1 MDRVFKSHR
10 YKSDRSAERVGF
22 KFSSLQAFQVPP
34 GCDRLQLSIISV
46 ETGKAITKPIKTA
59 VRSGTCQWTES
70 LSESILIPQND
81 ASKELEECLIRI
93 VLSSGSHRSGALGE
107 VTLNLTEYISTRD
120 SGLLPL
126 PLEKCAHQTILQVRI
141 ECLNTKTRFRD
152 ERHSRETSHLV
163 GSHTNNDDTD
173 SKSDI
178 SDSMFN
184 QSVASSSSNHFG
196 VSYPEEPVH
205 RDTSLSASGSHR
217 SSDSGE
223 SSIGRLNFSPRNVSN
238 GGPYVGR
245 QDSAGSHNNGTHNVG
260 PADDSSRS
268 NPSSFNSRTSGSST
282 PNRWQESAVRT
293 SSHGLASISLRP
305 PNSPKDFIEAAEETI
320 EELQDEA
327 KMWERHAQKLKI
339 DLQKLK
345 KECLDKSKHQAELDV
360 ELSAAYS
367 ECDSLKKEVEQLK
380 SSLKE
385 KMTKQSVSETS
396 KIEDL
401 LQVQKELEDEVKF
414 QKESN
419 ANLSLQLRKTQE
431 ANTEFVSI
439 IEELEETI
447 EKQRLDI
454 SNNLQESPVSETE
467 RDMRSPMLSDIEAE
481 WASKR
486 SAKDEEITKLDETV
500 AGFIAQQP
508 SKTVSDQGHHDLIE
522 EIEDLRAKVQELERD
537 CAELTEENLELMYK
551 MKVSGKNTKG
561 GDYHDSGSEIS
572 LLRSQICQLEEELR
586 RKEMLKEGL
595 TETLTFQIKN
605 LEKKCADL
613 ELELLYFKD
622 QACDLHTK
630 LSKCQADV
638 EDKTI
643 ELIELQQKFESS
655 EVADVKGIT
664 AVYERKDLSDED
676 QEQASKI
683 KVDYESDLEELKA
696 VFSLK
701 EKEVDVLNRT
711 KEELEDMIIDIQRE
725 KSQLEEDLA
734 SAVRESNITSKRLE
748 DVQHE
753 LMLLTSSVDSQVSSN
768 KILERNLMELEN
780 CKHELETHISDI
792 EEENVQLSERISGL
806 EAQLRYLTNEKESN
820 RLELEDSNSLVT
832 DLKNEVAQQQA
843 EMELQRGELKQKLQE
858 AHKRFSEAQ
867 EEIEYLKRSHPKL
880 QSTIESLIEENSSL
894 QKSNGD
900 LRRQK
905 LELHERSAYLEV
917 KLSESQ
923 KMNSKYMMEIESL
936 ELKISSLQKGI
947 ASKERSLISQIESMF
962 QEHKEQEEKINQTR
976 IMLRQ
981 IDLEKT
987 VEVENL
993 KREMA
998 TISLQVS
1005 ATHDERERMAS
1016 DALREVS
1023 SLRSDKSRLENS
1035 LQDAHAKVKLHET
1048 ELQTL
1053 RQETGKKVKGLVDL
1067 LNASK
1072 QSEEMLISDKEHMQR
1087 QTEVAKSSEEKCK
1100 KTVSE
1105 LELKLKAADY
1115 EKQQIIEETS
1125 SMKVQ
1130 LQRMAHLQD
1139 EIVALKSSLEVAKFE
1154 SGKLE
1159 ESLQMVS
1166 GECECLKTERVLL
1179 TERISNM
1186 QKGLHD
1192 GDDDRRS
1199 RIALEEKLLRLEGDL
1214 TTKEA
1219 SCAHEAE
1226 LKNEVNQI
1234 KRANSEYQRKIQCL
1248 EEENDKL
1255 TRKAQVLEKELIL
1268 QKEDIQDNKF
1278 KKKNALEIPRTQH
1291 NEVEIQTQEVLNSGK
1306 DVSVNKIKILG
1317 DSRLQDMEAEIQELH
1332 AKIRI
1337 LEAEL
1342 ADALVKN
1349 SMYRTQLEGYLAGK
1363 QSSESEGFKKSV
1375 PEHDTMFHQ
1384 ASKVA
1389 SLEAELKDMKHQASK
1404 VASLEAELKDMKE
1417 RYLHISLQYAE
1428 VEAERGELVM
1438 KLKAMSKA
1446 KKWFS

>member
-1 MDRVFKSHR
+1 MERMFKSHR
-10 YKSDRSAERVGF
+10 HKADRSGERFEF
-22 KFSSLQAFQVPP
+22 KFSSLQAFQAPP
-34 GCDRLQLSIISV
+34 GCDRLQLSIISN

-70 LSESILIPQND
+70 LSEYILIPQND
-81 ASKELEECLIRI
+81 ASKELEECLVRI
-93 VLSSGSHRSGALGE
+93 VLSSGSHRSGTLGE
-107 VTLNLTEYISTRD
+107 VVLNLTDYISTRD

-126 PLEKCAHQTILQVRI
+126 PLQKCAHKTILQVRI
-141 ECLNTKTRFRD
+141 QCLNPKTRFRD
-152 ERHSRETSHLV
+152 ERPSRETSHL
-163 GSHTNNDDTD
+163 HANNDDTD

-184 QSVASSSSNHFG
+184 HSVTSSSSNHLG
-196 VSYPEEPVH
+196 VSYPDEPVH
-205 RDTSLSASGSHR
+205 RDTSFSAPGSHR
-217 SSDSGE
+217 SSDSGD
-223 SSIGRLNFSPRNVSN
+223 SSIGRSNFSPRNVPN
-238 GGPYVGR
+238 GGSYVGR
-245 QDSAGSHNNGTHNVG
+245 QDSTGSHNNGMG
-260 PADDSSRS
+260 PGDDSNRS
-268 NPSSFNSRTSGSST
+268 NPSSFNSRASGSST
-282 PNRWQESAVRT
+282 PNRWQESTVRT

-305 PNSPKDFIEAAEETI
+305 PNSPKDFIEATEETI
-320 EELQDEA
+320 EELQDEV

-345 KECLDKSKHQAELDV
+345 KECLDKSKHQAELDM

-367 ECDSLKKEVEQLK
+367 ERDSLKQEVEQLK

-385 KMTKQSVSETS
+385 KMMKQSASETT

-419 ANLSLQLRKTQE
+419 ANLCLQLRKTQE
-431 ANTEFVSI
+431 ANIEFVSI

-447 EKQRLDI
+447 EKQRLDM
-454 SNNLQESPVSETE
+454 SNNLQASPLSETE
-467 RDMRSPMLSDIEAE
+467 RNMRSPMLSDIEAA
-481 WASKR
+481 WASKL
-486 SAKDEEITKLDETV
+486 SAKDEEITKLEEKV

-508 SKTVSDQGHHDLIE
+508 REMFSDEGHHDLIE

-537 CAELTEENLELMYK
+537 CAELTDENLELIYK
-551 MKVSGKNTKG
+551 MKVSGNNTTKG
-561 GDYHDSGSEIS
+561 GDSHDSGSEIC
-572 LLRSQICQLEEELR
+572 LLRSQICHLEEELR

-613 ELELLYFKD
+613 EFELLNFKD
-622 QACDLHTK
+622 QACDLNTK
-630 LSKCQADV
+630 LSKSQADV
-638 EDKTI
+638 EEKTL
-643 ELIELQQKFESS
+643 ELTNLQQKFEKF
-655 EVADVKGIT
+655 EVSDIKGFT
-664 AVYERKDLSDED
+664 AVCERRVSEED
-676 QEQASKI
+676 QKKASKI
-683 KVDYESDLEELKA
+683 MADYESDLEELKA
-696 VFSLK
+696 VLSLK
-701 EKEVDVLNRT
+701 EKEVDVLNHT
-711 KEELEDMIIDIQRE
+711 KEELEDLIVDIQRE
-725 KSQLEEDLA
+725 KGQLEGNLA
-734 SAVRESNITSKRLE
+734 TVVRESNITSKHLE
-748 DVQHE
+748 DMQHE
-753 LMLLTSSVDSQVSSN
+753 LMLLTSSVDSQVSAN
-768 KILERNLMELEN
+768 KVLERKKMELEN
-780 CKHELETHISDI
+780 CKHELETHISDV

-806 EAQLRYLTNEKESN
+806 EAQLRHLTDEKESN
-820 RLELEDSNSLVT
+820 RLELEESSSLVT

-843 EMELQRGELKQKLQE
+843 EMELQKGELNQKLQD

-867 EEIEYLKRSHPKL
+867 EETEYLKRSHSKL
-880 QSTIESLIEENSSL
+880 QSTVESLIEDNSSL

-923 KMNSKYMMEIESL
+923 KMNSEFMMEVESL
-936 ELKISSLQKGI
+936 ELKISSLQKDI
-947 ASKERSLISQIESMF
+947 ASKERSLISQIETIF
-962 QEHKEQEEKINQTR
+962 QEHKEQEEKIRQTR
-976 IMLRQ
+976 DILKQ
-981 IDLEKT
+981 INLEKT

-998 TISLQVS
+998 TISLQIS
-1005 ATHDERERMAS
+1005 ATDDERERMAS

-1023 SLRSDKSRLENS
+1023 NLRSDKSRLENS
-1035 LQDAHAKVKLHET
+1035 LQDANAKVKLHET

-1053 RQETGKKVKGLVDL
+1053 RQESGKKVQGLVDL

-1072 QSEEMLISDKEHMQR
+1072 QSEEMLLSDKEHMQR
-1087 QTEVAKSSEEKCK
+1087 QTEATKSSEEKCK

-1115 EKQQIIEETS
+1115 EKQQLMEETS

-1130 LQRMAHLQD
+1130 LQRMAHLHD
-1139 EIVALKSSLEVAKFE
+1139 EILVLKSSLEEAKFA

-1159 ESLQMVS
+1159 ESLQLVS

-1179 TERISNM
+1179 TEKISNM
-1186 QKGLHD
+1186 QKALHD
-1192 GDDDRRS
+1192 GEDDRRS

-1214 TTKEA
+1214 TAKEA
-1219 SCAHEAE
+1219 LCAHEAE
-1226 LKNEVNQI
+1226 LKNEVNHI

-1255 TRKAQVLEKELIL
+1255 MKKAEVLEKELIL
-1268 QKEDIQDNKF
+1268 QKEDIQDKKF
-1278 KKKNALEIPRTQH
+1278 SKKNATDMPSTQQ
-1291 NEVEIQTQEVLNSGK
+1291 NEMEIQTQEVLNSGQ
-1306 DVSVNKIKILG
+1306 DVSVDQTKILG
-1317 DSRLQDMEAEIQELH
+1317 DSKLHDIEAENQELH
-1332 AKIRI
+1332 ARIRI

-1342 ADALVKN
+1342 AEELEKN
-1349 SMYRTQLEGYLAGK
+1349 NMYKTQLEVYLAGK
-1363 QSSESEGFKKSV
+1363 QSSESEGFRKSV
-1375 PEHDTMFHQ
+1375 CENDTVFY
-1384 ASKVA
+1384 
-1389 SLEAELKDMKHQASK
+1389 QASK

-1438 KLKAMSKA
+1438 KLKSMSTA
-1446 KKWFS
+1446 KGKGWFS